1 MGVHVFFD
9 SLENA
14 QSIIEKTPHLFL
26 SCHRVARIFL
36 LRKIKSLAH
45 DCYGRL
51 RYFQQHTETAWN
63 TFQDLILL
71 LFHL

>member
-9 SLENA
+9 SLENP
-14 QSIIEKTPHLFL
+14 QSIIEKTFL
-26 SCHRVARIFL
+26 PCHRVARIFL
-36 LRKIKSLAH
+36 LRKVKSLAH
-45 DCYGRL
+45 ACYGRL

-71 LFHL
+71 LFHP